1 MVGQQHRLNRQEFEQ
16 TLGNREGQGSPE
28 PCLDS
33 SPALSQAEQN
43 VKTVLI
49 SFRRD
54 GNSLVT
60 ETLRLGGVKF
70 TYLRFSQ
77 LLSYRV
83 VLVCVCSVVYNFLQ
97 SHGLQPARL
106 PIHGI
111 SQARL
116 LEWVAI
122 SSSRGSYQPRDRTHV
137 SCGSCIGRQ
146 IFYLR
151 QSCDFTIILICF
163 KTYEPSSILQPR
175 EYPRQED
182 DTGCLRSFKE

>member
-1 MVGQQHRLNRQEFEQ
+1 MVGQLHRLNRQEFEQ

-28 PCLDS
+28 PCLQ
-33 SPALSQAEQN
+33 LSQAEQN

-54 GNSLVT
+54 AYSLVT

-106 PIHGI
+106 PVQGI

-122 SSSRGSYQPRDRTHV
+122 SSSRGSYQPRDRTQGSNPGIAPTSPV
-137 SCGSCIGRQ
+137 SPALAGR
-146 IFYLR
+146 F
-151 QSCDFTIILICF
+151 FT
-163 KTYEPSSILQPR
+163 
-175 EYPRQED
+175 
-182 DTGCLRSFKE
+182 

>member
-1 MVGQQHRLNRQEFEQ
+1 MRQRVRWLDSITDSIDKSLSKLQEI
-16 TLGNREGQGSPE
+16 GKDREGQGSQE

-122 SSSRGSYQPRDRTHV
+122 SSSRGSYQPRDRTQ
-137 SCGSCIGRQ
+137 GSNPRLLWLLHWQ
-146 IFYLR
+146 A
-151 QSCDFTIILICF
+151 DFLPETEL
-163 KTYEPSSILQPR
+163 
-175 EYPRQED
+175 
-182 DTGCLRSFKE
+182 